1 LRRWQRPILI
11 IFSILDVK
19 MFEHNAFQKQT
30 IAALFVSFLIAAPG
44 IALAQGSAGGSIGND
59 DKSLSGSR
67 PEPRSVESERSTR
80 RSKPQDSKPQDS
92 KPQDSKPQ
100 DSKPQESEPRRTTSG
115 GGSFDGAWVVLS
127 VGCGGSSTNAVVV
140 SSGRIIGEG
149 IVSGRVSPGGAAS
162 AVGSAGNGVTV
173 ISSGHLSGRGGSGSF
188 RRSDGCSGRWTA
200 SKQ

>member
-1 LRRWQRPILI
+1 
-11 IFSILDVK
+11 
-19 MFEHNAFQKQT
+19 MFEHIAFQKQT

-67 PEPRSVESERSTR
+67 PEPRSVEPERSTR
-80 RSKPQDSKPQDS
+80 RSKPQDSKPQ
-92 KPQDSKPQ
+92 
-100 DSKPQESEPRRTTSG
+100 ESEPHRTTSG

-149 IVSGRVSPGGAAS
+149 IVSGRVSSSGAAS
-162 AVGSAGNGVTV
+162 AVGNAGNGVTV
-173 ISSGHLSGRGGSGSF
+173 ISSGHLSGRSGAGSF
-188 RRSDGCSGRWTA
+188 RRSELQRTLDCVQAIALKKLHFWHTVRTKTRA
-200 SKQ
+200 

>member
-44 IALAQGSAGGSIGND
+44 IALAQGSAGGNIGND

-80 RSKPQDSKPQDS
+80 RSKPQDS